1 MSDRCPKTSHA
12 WRSQCDLKAGHE
24 GLCESAGD
32 AFSGREPIRGETVRC
47 LGCDRE
53 VYIQHALVRV
63 DASNIQN
70 FDASRAQ
77 AYCSQCLTGKPLP
90 ADAEVTSMTSIFG
103 SDSRRYR

>member
-1 MSDRCPKTSHA
+1 MSGRCPKTSHA

-63 DASNIQN
+63 DASNIHN

-77 AYCSQCLTGKPLP
+77 AYCSQCLTGERLP
-90 ADAEVTSMTSIFG
+90 AEAEPQTERSVF
-103 SDSRRYR
+103 DDYRRK